1 MRNALPTTTA
11 NGALHGVRISGVGR
25 YAPER
30 VLSNADLE
38 RTLETSDEWI
48 VTRTG
53 IRERRVADDA
63 TPTSDLAV
71 KAAQAALLDA
81 GLSASDVDC
90 VIVGTT
96 TPDYIFPA
104 TAVIVAAKLG
114 TAGKAAFDVE
124 IACSGFVYILAAG
137 ASMVRSGVFRRVLVI
152 GAEKL
157 SSFLNYEDRSTAV
170 IFGDGAGAAIVERSE
185 HNDFLGCSLGSDGS
199 APDLL
204 YVPSGGTR
212 DPLTPE
218 KLAAKQNKVHMRGR
232 EIFKSAVARM
242 CESSGDALK
251 QAGLG
256 AADVSLMIPHQA
268 NKRIID
274 LVAKTLEIGP
284 ERVFMNIER
293 YGNTSSAS
301 IPIALAEARM
311 ENLLHD
317 GDVLLFSAF
326 GGGLSWGS
334 IAWRW
339 TA

>member
-1 MRNALPTTTA
+1 
-11 NGALHGVRISGVGR
+11 
-25 YAPER
+25 

-38 RTLETSDEWI
+38 RSLDTSDEWI

-53 IRERRVADDA
+53 IRERRIAGAA

-71 KAAQAALLDA
+71 EAAKAALADA
-81 GLSASDVDC
+81 GLKPNDVDC

-96 TPDYIFPA
+96 TPDFIFPA
-104 TAVIVAAKLG
+104 TSVIVAAKLG

-157 SSFLNYEDRSTAV
+157 SSFLNYEDRTTAV

-185 HNDFLGCSLGSDGS
+185 RNDFLGCSLGSDGS
-199 APDLL
+199 SPDLL

-212 DPLTPE
+212 DPLTAE
-218 KLAAKQNKVHMRGR
+218 KLAAKQNKVHMRGK
-232 EIFKSAVARM
+232 EIFKSAVQRM
-242 CESSGDALK
+242 CESSAEALS
-251 QAGLG
+251 QAGL
-256 AADVSLMIPHQA
+256 ATADVTMMIPHQA

-274 LVAKTLEIGP
+274 LVAKTLDIG
-284 ERVFMNIER
+284 EDRVFLNIER

-301 IPIALAEARM
+301 IPIALSEARAQG
-311 ENLLHD
+311 LLHD
-317 GDVLLFSAF
+317 GDILLFSAF

-334 IAWRW
+334 VAWRW
-339 TA
+339 SQ